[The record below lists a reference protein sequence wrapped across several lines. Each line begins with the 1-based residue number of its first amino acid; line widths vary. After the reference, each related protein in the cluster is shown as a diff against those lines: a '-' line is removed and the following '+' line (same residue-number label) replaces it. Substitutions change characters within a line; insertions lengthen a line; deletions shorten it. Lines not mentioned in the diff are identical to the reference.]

1 MQCFCWNWE
10 LPVSAETT
18 QTLRTADGIYYEIL
32 DNQAIQITGSK
43 DTLSELVVPNEID
56 GLPVTKIKDYAFV
69 NHTRLRSVS
78 ISESVQ
84 EIGSYAFV
92 DCSRLE
98 TITVPDTLQ
107 DVGWGI
113 FSHTPWL
120 NAQTDPYV
128 IIGNQ
133 ILIAYKGTSE
143 DVVIPDGVRIIAGFT
158 FENDMTIQSV
168 QLPDSLISLN
178 AYAFAGCRN
187 LQELQLPEQLQKI
200 GSNVFLSASSCKICT
215 FQILCSKSGSRHS
228 ISAMLC
234 DAFGCRRV
242 SRKSAPGCSIIVRR
256 CRRSPFPILSGIL
269 PLERFRVVHH

>member
-1 MQCFCWNWE
+1 MKKHIWLPLSIWFSVLQCFCWNWK

-78 ISESVQ
+78 ISESVL

-98 TITVPDTLQ
+98 TITIPDTVQ

-120 NAQTDPYV
+120 NAQTEPYV

-158 FENDMTIQSV
+158 FENDMT
-168 QLPDSLISLN
+168 
-178 AYAFAGCRN
+178 FN
-187 LQELQLPEQLQKI
+187 LY
-200 GSNVFLSASSCKICT
+200 SC
-215 FQILCSKSGSRHS
+215 QI
-228 ISAMLC
+228 
-234 DAFGCRRV
+234 
-242 SRKSAPGCSIIVRR
+242 P
-256 CRRSPFPILSGIL
+256 
-269 PLERFRVVHH
+269 

>member
-1 MQCFCWNWE
+1 MKKHIWLPLSIWFSVLQCFCWNWK

-32 DNQAIQITGSK
+32 DNQAVQITGSK

-69 NHTRLRSVS
+69 NHTRLRSVC

-98 TITVPDTLQ
+98 TITIPDTVQ

-158 FENDMTIQSV
+158 FENDMTI
-168 QLPDSLISLN
+168 
-178 AYAFAGCRN
+178 
-187 LQELQLPEQLQKI
+187 
-200 GSNVFLSASSCKICT
+200 
-215 FQILCSKSGSRHS
+215 
-228 ISAMLC
+228 
-234 DAFGCRRV
+234 
-242 SRKSAPGCSIIVRR
+242 
-256 CRRSPFPILSGIL
+256 
-269 PLERFRVVHH
+269 